1 MTKNKAHVKLLLI
14 HVILF
19 LGLTVISA
27 FALRNVFYSQAQK
40 AFTEGK
46 YEVFAHY
53 LNLSGKDYF
62 EVPKNASDIPC
73 NAFDDCKN
81 LKFNEY
87 KGCDYIGTKANPYY
101 ALISANRSQER
112 YEIHPDTAIICD
124 GAFRGAKSITEF
136 VVPTENKH
144 LAAIDG
150 TLYTK
155 DTSRLIHYATGRI
168 DTHFDI
174 PETVKTI
181 DSYAFYYDSHLKSI
195 TLPNDLQSIGKF
207 AFGYSLIESITI
219 PNTAVIVGEGA
230 FSNSAVKTVTTSVKK

>member
-1 MTKNKAHVKLLLI
+1 MIKNKTGAKILWMHM
-14 HVILF
+14 ILF
-19 LGLTVISA
+19 VVLAIISA
-27 FALRNVFYSQAQK
+27 FTLRNVFYSQAQK
-40 AFTEGK
+40 AFSKEK

-87 KGCDYIGTKANPYY
+87 KGCSYIGNKENPYY
-101 ALISANRSQER
+101 VLVSSSESQNH
-112 YEIHPDTAIICD
+112 YEIHPDTVIICD
-124 GAFRGAKSITEF
+124 GAFRGVKSITEF
-136 VVPTENKH
+136 VVPTENIH
-144 LAAIDG
+144 FEAIDG

-155 DTSRLIHYATGRI
+155 DTSRLIHYATGRS
-168 DTHFDI
+168 DTHFDV

-181 DSYAFYYDSHLKSI
+181 DSYAFYYDSHLKSV
-195 TLPNDLQSIGKF
+195 TLPNGLQSIGEF
-207 AFGYSLIESITI
+207 AFGYSLIEHITI

-230 FSNSAVKTVTTSVKK
+230 FSNSAIKIVTH